1 MPRKVHLYTVG
12 KTLTDCTVPPVQS
25 RGLAVSWTVLE
36 LDISVLE
43 LDISLWCSLDQTHA
57 KKRLKRLAP
66 AWSLPVPLPVPV
78 PVPSACLQNQCPVS
92 YPHIDPRW
100 TRICPR
106 ILFTFRPQRE
116 PNQTLSSATEPC
128 RHTIQVKPV
137 LRKSV

>member
-12 KTLTDCTVPPVQS
+12 KTLTDCTVPPVSWS
-25 RGLAVSWTVLE
+25 RGLVDSTGTRYISTGTRY
-36 LDISVLE
+36 ISVVQLG
-43 LDISLWCSLDQTHA
+43 S
-57 KKRLKRLAP
+57 
-66 AWSLPVPLPVPV
+66 VPLPVPV
-78 PVPSACLQNQCPVS
+78 PVPVHSACLQNQCPVS
-92 YPHIDPRW
+92 YPHIEPRW

-116 PNQTLSSATEPC
+116 PNQTLLSATESC